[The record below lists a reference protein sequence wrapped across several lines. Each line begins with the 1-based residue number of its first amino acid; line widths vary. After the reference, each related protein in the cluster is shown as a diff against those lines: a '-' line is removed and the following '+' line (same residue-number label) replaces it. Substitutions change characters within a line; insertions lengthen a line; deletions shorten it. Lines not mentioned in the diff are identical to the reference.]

1 MSYHDFCVICVVQT
15 SSGKSSLKV
24 NQVSAICSLYF
35 TASKSHTSMDPTN
48 MKGRLHLTDISY
60 NFPTSTPMSIEWV

>member
-35 TASKSHTSMDPTN
+35 TASKSHTSMDPSN
-48 MKGRLHLTDISY
+48 MKGRLHLTDVGAI
-60 NFPTSTPMSIEWV
+60 TIIIEITQRETE